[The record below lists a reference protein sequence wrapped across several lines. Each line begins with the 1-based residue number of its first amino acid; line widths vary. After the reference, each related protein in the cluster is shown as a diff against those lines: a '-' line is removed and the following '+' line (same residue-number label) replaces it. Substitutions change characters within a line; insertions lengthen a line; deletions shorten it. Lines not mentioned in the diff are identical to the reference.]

1 MNNDSHRRNPH
12 RRRQTIGQA
21 EIHEGCKEL
30 HPVPATAD
38 AAKPASQSLNN
49 NPCPVSKLMK
59 NFTFIFALA
68 VLARGQ
74 DALSLKEAVRQSMA
88 RSKVIQASGAA
99 RDAASARVTEAKG
112 GLLPKVNY
120 SESWARSD
128 NPVFVFSSLLAQRQF
143 SESNFGVASLNR
155 PGFFNNF
162 QSLVTGDQPLYDA
175 GKTRRAVRTAK
186 LGEDLSCEDTRR
198 SQLEVIAQVVRF
210 YYDTQLGAE
219 EVNVTA
225 QAMRSAEADLER
237 SEARRASGM
246 ATDADVLS
254 IRVHLAGVREEQI
267 RRSADLE
274 VARAAMND
282 AIGLPLDSVH
292 SLTTPL
298 APLPVAPAEL
308 SGYEKNAVDG
318 RPEARQTR
326 LAAEI
331 AGVQAADARSNY
343 LPQVTLHGA
352 FEADRQRIASRGGGN
367 WLVSIGLRWNL
378 FNGGSDKARI
388 TESEA
393 TTRRAAAEQARAES
407 AIRLQIRQAWAN
419 LKAAQQR
426 IASAQA
432 SVEEARESLRISQN
446 RFAAGLST
454 VTDLLRTETAFLEA
468 QTRYLAAVHDQRI
481 AAAMLELAAGTL
493 NPDSEVLN

>member
-1 MNNDSHRRNPH
+1 M
-12 RRRQTIGQA
+12 
-21 EIHEGCKEL
+21 K
-30 HPVPATAD
+30 
-38 AAKPASQSLNN
+38 
-49 NPCPVSKLMK
+49 KL
-59 NFTFIFALA
+59 TFIFALA
-68 VLARGQ
+68 VFARGQ
-74 DALSLKEAVRQSMA
+74 DAISLREAVRQSMV
-88 RSKVIQASGAA
+88 RSKVIEASTAA
-99 RDAASARVTEAKG
+99 SDAASARATEAKS

-143 SESNFGVASLNR
+143 NESNFGVASLNR
-155 PGFFNNF
+155 PDFLNNF
-162 QSLVTGDQPLYDA
+162 QSLVTADQPLYDA

-186 LGEDLSCEDTRR
+186 LGEDLSREDRRR

-210 YYDTQLGAE
+210 YWDTQLGAE
-219 EVNVTA
+219 EVNVTS

-282 AIGLPLDSVH
+282 AIGLPLDAVH

-298 APLPVAPAEL
+298 APVPVGKTLL
-308 SGYEKNAVDG
+308 SGHEKNAVDG
-318 RPEARQTR
+318 RPEARQAR

-331 AGVQAADARSNY
+331 ARVQAADARSNY
-343 LPQVTLHGA
+343 LPQVMLHGA
-352 FEADRQRIASRGGGN
+352 FEADRQRFTDRGGAN

-378 FNGGSDKARI
+378 FNGGADKANI
-388 TESEA
+388 AESEA
-393 TTRRAAAEQARAES
+393 ATRRTAAEQARAES
-407 AIRLQIRQAWAN
+407 GIRLQVRQAWAN
-419 LKAAQQR
+419 LKASQQR
-426 IASAQA
+426 IESAQA
-432 SVEEARESLRISQN
+432 SVAEAQESLRISQN

-454 VTDLLRTETAFLEA
+454 VTDLLRTETAFLET

-481 AAAMLELAAGTL
+481 AAAMLEFAAGTL

>member
-1 MNNDSHRRNPH
+1 M
-12 RRRQTIGQA
+12 
-21 EIHEGCKEL
+21 
-30 HPVPATAD
+30 
-38 AAKPASQSLNN
+38 
-49 NPCPVSKLMK
+49 
-59 NFTFIFALA
+59 
-68 VLARGQ
+68 
-74 DALSLKEAVRQSMA
+74 
-88 RSKVIQASGAA
+88 
-99 RDAASARVTEAKG
+99 
-112 GLLPKVNY
+112 
-120 SESWARSD
+120 
-128 NPVFVFSSLLAQRQF
+128 
-143 SESNFGVASLNR
+143 
-155 PGFFNNF
+155 
-162 QSLVTGDQPLYDA
+162 
-175 GKTRRAVRTAK
+175 
-186 LGEDLSCEDTRR
+186 
-198 SQLEVIAQVVRF
+198 AQVVRF

-298 APLPVAPAEL
+298 TPLPVAQPKL
-308 SGYEKNAVDG
+308 SGYEKNAVAG
-318 RPEARQTR
+318 RPEARQSR

-352 FEADRQRIASRGGGN
+352 FEADRQRFAYRGGGN
-367 WLVSIGLRWNL
+367 WLVSIGFRWNL
-378 FNGGSDKARI
+378 FNGGADKAKI
-388 TESEA
+388 AESEA
-393 TTRRAAAEQARAES
+393 TMRRTAAEQARAES
-407 AIRLQIRQAWAN
+407 GIRLQVRQAWAN

-426 IASAQA
+426 IESAQA
-432 SVEEARESLRISQN
+432 SVAEARESLRISQN
-446 RFAAGLST
+446 RFTAGLST
-454 VTDLLRTETAFLEA
+454 VTDLLRSETALLET

-481 AAAMLELAAGTL
+481 AAAMLEFAAGTL
-493 NPDSEVLN
+493 SPDSEVLN

>member
-1 MNNDSHRRNPH
+1 
-12 RRRQTIGQA
+12 
-21 EIHEGCKEL
+21 
-30 HPVPATAD
+30 
-38 AAKPASQSLNN
+38 
-49 NPCPVSKLMK
+49 
-59 NFTFIFALA
+59 
-68 VLARGQ
+68 
-74 DALSLKEAVRQSMA
+74 
-88 RSKVIQASGAA
+88 
-99 RDAASARVTEAKG
+99 
-112 GLLPKVNY
+112 
-120 SESWARSD
+120 
-128 NPVFVFSSLLAQRQF
+128 
-143 SESNFGVASLNR
+143 
-155 PGFFNNF
+155 
-162 QSLVTGDQPLYDA
+162 VTGDQPLYDA
-175 GKTRRAVRTAK
+175 GKTRRAVRAAK
-186 LGEDLSCEDTRR
+186 LGEDLSREDSRR

-298 APLPVAPAEL
+298 APLPVAQTEL

-352 FEADRQRIASRGGGN
+352 FEADRQRFAYRGGGN

-378 FNGGSDKARI
+378 FNGGADKAKI
-388 TESEA
+388 AESEA
-393 TTRRAAAEQARAES
+393 TTRRTAAEQARAES
-407 AIRLQIRQAWAN
+407 GIRLQVRQAWAN

-426 IASAQA
+426 IESAQA
-432 SVEEARESLRISQN
+432 SVAEAQESLRISQN

-454 VTDLLRTETAFLEA
+454 VTDLLRTETAFLET

-481 AAAMLELAAGTL
+481 AAAMLEFAAGTL